1 MTEEQKKS
9 YALDSDNE
17 GWIVGWAVIRNSP
30 WDLAGMF
37 LTRDEAEGVQRE
49 LGSAYE
55 VRHGSRKLGSNDFI
69 GS

>member
-9 YALDSDNE
+9 YALDSENK

-30 WDLAGMF
+30 WDLIGMF
-37 LTRDEAEGVQRE
+37 PTKEEAEAAQSK
-49 LGSAYE
+49 LGSTYG

>member
-1 MTEEQKKS
+1 MTDEKRKG
-9 YALDSDNE
+9 YALDPGNN

-37 LTRDEAEGVQRE
+37 PSKEEAEAARSK
-49 LGSAYE
+49 LGGTYE